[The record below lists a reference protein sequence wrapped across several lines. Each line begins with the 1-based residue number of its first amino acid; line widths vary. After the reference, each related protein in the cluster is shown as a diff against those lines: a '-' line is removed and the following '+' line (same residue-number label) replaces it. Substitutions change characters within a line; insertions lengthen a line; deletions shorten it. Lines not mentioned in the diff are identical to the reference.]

1 MIEYTDKETAEHLQ
15 QLSQKILACMNY
27 AEDILNKTQQINSAV
42 ENQIYK
48 AESITLEISGIAA
61 GTKNIENNVKQCQ
74 QEIQTMHHDVVTIV
88 SQISHHESGEYL
100 REEFLNLSHKIAE
113 VQIKIQQIDENL
125 PTLNKQLNQGL
136 IAIKQLVEQ
145 RETDKQEFDALVQ
158 QLESK
163 LNGVLDV
170 KAQIDQLQK
179 LENSLE
185 IMAVEVSTLTI
196 DVKADRTALTS
207 IKTEVEDLSITAD
220 NSILELRGEM
230 EYLQQKFDQT
240 FQQLGQKLQTQAQYQ
255 QLLRNWLFGIT
266 FSVACLGFIS
276 IFVH

>member
-15 QLSQKILACMNY
+15 QLSQKILACINY

-48 AESITLEISGIAA
+48 AESIKLEISGIAA

-100 REEFLNLSHKIAE
+100 REEFLSLSHKIAE

>member
-100 REEFLNLSHKIAE
+100 REEFLSLSHKIAE